1 MLYQVR
7 FMDRVERAVLTINVE
22 APDDE
27 AAVELGCAHCVGAD
41 MAVDLLE
48 GERHII
54 RMTPVAA
61 RLYLTNHRERQQL

>member
-1 MLYQVR
+1 
-7 FMDRVERAVLTINVE
+7 MDRLERAVLTIDID

-41 MAVDLLE
+41 MAIDLCE
-48 GERHII
+48 ADRHII

-61 RLYLTNHRERQQL
+61 RLYLMDQRARQQL